1 MKILNQSNSLSF
13 IRLNWSKSFYLNGPV
28 IEYTLF
34 IDKKKAYRGKQTSFT
49 FDMKKDQCISSE
61 YGKEDGQKV
70 KGYLDVLR
78 LQLHVLTIYS
88 KAKSPEILA
97 PINCSR
103 KLTR

>member
-1 MKILNQSNSLSF
+1 MSDSLIELNVGGTMYTTTTSTLLSEPD
-13 IRLNWSKSFYLNGPV
+13 SFF
-28 IEYTLF
+28 TLTF
-34 IDKKKAYRGKQTSFT
+34 NINKNT

-61 YGKEDGQKV
+61 YGKEDGQKI